1 MKRQN
6 VRTLSLI
13 VVTFTY
19 LLLGAAIFDALE
31 SEFEVS
37 EDVRLRESAE
47 SLRTKYNITNDD
59 FEKITQLGIQMKPY
73 KAGTQWKFA
82 GAFYFS
88 TTVITTIGYG
98 HSTPKTIGG
107 KIFCMCYALP
117 GIPLCLIMFQSIGER
132 MNTIITYILKKSNI
146 LCKLHNMISQTHL
159 MIVSFTIGSI
169 VLTIGAIV
177 FSRYE
182 DWDYLDSFY
191 YCFIT
196 LTTIGF
202 GDFVALQRNNS
213 LAKRPDY
220 VAFSLIFILF
230 GLTVVSSVMNLLV
243 LRFLTMNTED
253 EKRDQL
259 EAAVHAQELQRLR
272 GDVICADKPNG
283 QQISLLS
290 QQQEHDY
297 KTEYLNIYSNYN
309 NSNNSNL
316 TYQQNAMHKVVN
328 CNHIM
333 FMPNSQYSTKDETL
347 TTTAPIN
354 TTTTTTVP
362 PALNNYFFLK
372 HQSDTHSNH
381 SNHDNVAKFKFCLI
395 CLKKFHSLP
404 SSLSLSSSSAT
415 SSSPSIIT
423 PSLATVNDNISE
435 NIFNKQISTFKTTAT
450 TITATTTSSS
460 RIDKKPFSISPLTG
474 YSDEQSLVC
483 HPLLIYDKNSKYIA
497 SNLHKDNIFNEL
509 PNLPSSLQYD
519 SCRRN
524 HYNYLDCQH
533 FYQYHHPKY
542 SLQDSKYS
550 PFMVNR
556 CLFDDYNCMHKKR
569 QDCQHF
575 WSAQEHT
582 VNNQQPEITESNE
595 TDETDNQSENKNNS
609 CYGLDS
615 TEPLCHQVFSSDP
628 YIYDF
633 TSPVH
638 FSLPCRYNETRQI
651 ISTTPIHSSLIAQN
665 MKFHAHNVNT
675 PYFQPPKPSLDSHP
689 PSSLDV
695 ELTYPLLPSTPHH
708 CMGLFKCNQPFI
720 NHFPLEFINLQSN
733 ENQIS
738 VNSIPYFQYK
748 RHPRIHQEQ
757 QMQINEDK
765 YDGEIDELNNRCIT
779 TNHKHQNYCHHDIL
793 LTNDT
798 SSVDD
803 KINISTDPSTLD
815 IVHKVSIKRWASV

>member
-59 FEKITQLGIQMKPY
+59 FERITQLGIQMKPY

-169 VLTIGAIV
+169 VLTIGAVV

-191 YCFIT
+191 YCFVT

-272 GDVICADKPNG
+272 GDVICADKQNG
-283 QQISLLS
+283 QQTSQLL
-290 QQQEHDY
+290 QQPEHEY
-297 KTEYLNIYSNYN
+297 KTEHLNIYPNYNSSNNNNTKNYN
-309 NSNNSNL
+309 NSNV
-316 TYQQNAMHKVVN
+316 TYQQNATHKVIN
-328 CNHIM
+328 CNPIM
-333 FMPNSQYSTKDETL
+333 FMRNSQCSTKDETL
-347 TTTAPIN
+347 TTLAPVN
-354 TTTTTTVP
+354 TTTTTIP
-362 PALNNYFFLK
+362 PTLNNYFFLK
-372 HQSDTHSNH
+372 HQNDTYHNH
-381 SNHDNVAKFKFCLI
+381 SNHDNVTKFRFCLI

-404 SSLSLSSSSAT
+404 SSLSLSSSSPT
-415 SSSPSIIT
+415 SSSPMVTI
-423 PSLATVNDNISE
+423 NDNLTE
-435 NIFNKQISTFKTTAT
+435 NMYSKQISTFKTTAT
-450 TITATTTSSS
+450 ATTITTTSSS
-460 RIDKKPFSISPLTG
+460 NDKKPFPVSPFTG
-474 YSDEQSLVC
+474 YSDEQPLVC
-483 HPLLIYDKNSKYIA
+483 HPLLVYDKISKHIS
-497 SNLHKDNIFNEL
+497 SNLHKDNIFNQL
-509 PNLPSSLQYD
+509 PNLPSSFQYD

-524 HYNYLDCQH
+524 HHNYLDYQH
-533 FYQYHHPKY
+533 SYQYPHPNY
-542 SLQDSKYS
+542 SRQDSKYS
-550 PFMVNR
+550 PFMTNR

-569 QDCQHF
+569 QDRQHF
-575 WSAQEHT
+575 WLAQEHT
-582 VNNQQPEITESNE
+582 VNNQQPEITEGNE
-595 TDETDNQSENKNNS
+595 TDESDNQSENKNNP

-615 TEPLCHQVFSSDP
+615 NQSFCHQVFSSDP
-628 YIYDF
+628 NIYDS
-633 TSPVH
+633 TSPIH

-651 ISTTPIHSSLIAQN
+651 ISTTPLHSSLIAQN
-665 MKFHAHNVNT
+665 LGFHARNVNT
-675 PYFQPPKPSLDSHP
+675 PYFLLPRQSLDSHP
-689 PSSLDV
+689 PSSLAV
-695 ELTYPLLPSTPHH
+695 ELAHPLFPSTSHH
-708 CMGLFKCNQPFI
+708 CMDLFKGNQPFI
-720 NHFPLEFINLQSN
+720 NNFPLEF
-733 ENQIS
+733 
-738 VNSIPYFQYK
+738 
-748 RHPRIHQEQ
+748 
-757 QMQINEDK
+757 
-765 YDGEIDELNNRCIT
+765 
-779 TNHKHQNYCHHDIL
+779 
-793 LTNDT
+793 
-798 SSVDD
+798 
-803 KINISTDPSTLD
+803 
-815 IVHKVSIKRWASV
+815 